1 MKITSKIFLNPVIL
15 FALLLVPG
23 LVGAASTCNHTRVDG
38 VSGTSIT
45 YYTLYRGGVSGLEDI
60 DCGETPIEVTLEGS
74 ASNRLICFDP
84 NPGFEISNW
93 ASPIGDKKVCTDIR
107 TEISPN
113 IDWTGDGQPY
123 TVPFD
128 YTPNS
133 DIGSAS
139 PISCTGGLE
148 YNTLCSVNRNY
159 RDQYVVETCP
169 LSKYICPGHSQNLS
183 SYEQYSVN
191 IIPEVVFK
199 EVIPGEVTVYGN
211 DVIRGE
217 NEQTTQMTVP
227 YPTEGQENVRIY
239 WVSSNVTNCYC
250 TYNGRKGDCGVGVS
264 SRPNQPVYA
273 DGPFS
278 NGGFS
283 LNSDKTF
290 TVECD

>member
-23 LVGAASTCNHTRVDG
+23 LVGAASKCNHTLHDG

-45 YYTLYRGGVSGLEDI
+45 YYTIYKGGESGLEDI
-60 DCGETPIEVTLEGS
+60 RCDETPIEVTLEGS

-93 ASPIGDKKVCTDIR
+93 PTEIGVKKVCTEIH

-113 IDWTGDGQPY
+113 IDWTGDRQPY

-148 YNTLCSVNRNY
+148 YNTVCSVNPNY

-169 LSKYICPGHSQNLS
+169 LSKYICPGHSQKLT
-183 SYEQYSVN
+183 SYEQYPVN

-199 EVIPGEVTVYGN
+199 EDLTKLDVQAYVTPVLTGKP
-211 DVIRGE
+211 
-217 NEQTTQMTVP
+217 QTTDATIK
-227 YPTEGQENVRIY
+227 YGEGVRIS
-239 WVSSNVTNCYC
+239 WTTTNASEMTSCECTPNCGTSVGPVSLYHDTEIGILYPSKET
-250 TYNGRKGDCGVGVS
+250 TY
-264 SRPNQPVYA
+264 
-273 DGPFS
+273 
-278 NGGFS
+278 
-283 LNSDKTF
+283 
-290 TVECD
+290 TVECR

>member
-45 YYTLYRGGVSGLEDI
+45 YYTLYKGGVSGLEDI
-60 DCGETPIEVTLEGS
+60 RCDETPIEVTLEGS

-93 ASPIGDKKVCTDIR
+93 PKEVGVKKVCTEIH

-113 IDWTGDGQPY
+113 IEWKGDGETY

-128 YTPNS
+128 YTPNR

-148 YNTLCSVNRNY
+148 YNTVCSVNFNY

-169 LSKYICPGHSQNLS
+169 LSKYICPGHSQNLT

-199 EVIPGEVTVYGN
+199 EDLTKLDVQISVTPVSTG
-211 DVIRGE
+211 VA
-217 NEQTTQMTVP
+217 QTTDATIKSGEGVQISWTTTNASEMTSC
-227 YPTEGQENVRIY
+227 E
-239 WVSSNVTNCYC
+239 C
-250 TYNGRKGDCGVGVS
+250 TPDCGTSTGPT
-264 SRPNQPVYA
+264 RMYYDQKIGPNK
-273 DGPFS
+273 DGFLYPS
-278 NGGFS
+278 AS
-283 LNSDKTF
+283 TEYIV
-290 TVECD
+290 TCR

>member
-45 YYTLYRGGVSGLEDI
+45 YYTLYTGGVSGLEDI
-60 DCGETPIEVTLEGS
+60 RCDETPIEVTLEGS
-74 ASNRLICFDP
+74 APNRLICFDP

-93 ASPIGDKKVCTDIR
+93 AKEFDVKKVCTDIH

-113 IDWTGDGQPY
+113 IEWKGDGETY

-148 YNTLCSVNRNY
+148 YNTVCSVNFNY
-159 RDQYVVETCP
+159 KDQYVVETCP
-169 LSKYICPGHSQNLS
+169 LSKYICPGHSQNLI
-183 SYEQYSVN
+183 SYEQYPVN

-199 EVIPGEVTVYGN
+199 EVIPGEVTVYG
-211 DVIRGE
+211 DDLIRGKE
-217 NEQTTQMTVP
+217 RQTVQMTVP
-227 YPTEGQENVRIY
+227 YPTSEETKNARIY

-250 TYNGRKGDCGVGVS
+250 TYNGSKGDCGFGISLTPGV
-264 SRPNQPVYA
+264 PVLA
-273 DGPFS
+273 GTDGY
-278 NGGFS
+278 FS
-283 LNSDKTF
+283 LTSDKTF

>member
-23 LVGAASTCNHTRVDG
+23 LVGAASKCNHTLHDG

-45 YYTLYRGGVSGLEDI
+45 YYTVYIGGVSGLEGI

-74 ASNRLICFDP
+74 AENRLICFDP

-107 TEISPN
+107 TEISPI
-113 IDWTGDGQPY
+113 IDWTGDGEPY

-139 PISCTGGLE
+139 PISCKGGLE
-148 YNTLCSVNRNY
+148 YNTVCSVNPNY
-159 RDQYVVETCP
+159 RDQYAVETCP
-169 LSKYICPGHSQNLS
+169 LSKYICPGHSQNLT
-183 SYEQYSVN
+183 SYEQYPVN
-191 IIPEVVFK
+191 TFPEVVFK
-199 EVIPGEVTVYGN
+199 EVIPGEVTVYGKDN
-211 DVIRGE
+211 DGVEHTGS
-217 NEQTTQMTVP
+217 MTVQSA
-227 YPTEGQENVRIY
+227 TNGEKNVEIY
-239 WVSSNVTNCYC
+239 WVSSNVKNCYC
-250 TYNGRKGDCGVGVS
+250 TYNGERGDCGFGVS
-264 SRPNQPVYA
+264 STPNQLVFA
-273 DGPFS
+273 NGPLS

-283 LNSDKTF
+283 LTSDKTF
-290 TVECD
+290 TVVCD

>member
-23 LVGAASTCNHTRVDG
+23 LVGAASQCNHTFYGG
-38 VSGTSIT
+38 VPRTSIT
-45 YYTLYRGGVSGLEDI
+45 YYTVYEGGVSGLEGI
-60 DCGETPIEVTLEGS
+60 DCGETPIEVTLEG
-74 ASNRLICFDP
+74 AEDRLICFEP

-107 TEISPN
+107 TEISPIIN
-113 IDWTGDGQPY
+113 WTGDGEPY

-148 YNTLCSVNRNY
+148 YNTVCSVNPNY
-159 RDQYVVETCP
+159 RDQYAVENCP
-169 LSKYICPGHSQNLS
+169 LSNKYICPGHSQKLA
-183 SYEQYSVN
+183 SYEQYPVN
-191 IIPEVVFK
+191 TFPEVVFK

-217 NEQTTQMTVP
+217 NDQTTQMIVP
-227 YPTEGQENVRIY
+227 HPTEGQKNVEIY

-250 TYNGRKGDCGVGVS
+250 TYNGSKGDCGFGVS
-264 SRPNQPVYA
+264 SRPNEPVYA

>member
-45 YYTLYRGGVSGLEDI
+45 YYTLYKGGVSGLEDI

-93 ASPIGDKKVCTDIR
+93 AKEFDVKKVCTDIH

-113 IDWTGDGQPY
+113 IEWKGDGETY

-148 YNTLCSVNRNY
+148 YNTVCSVNFNY

-169 LSKYICPGHSQNLS
+169 LSKYICPGHSQNLA
-183 SYEQYSVN
+183 SYEQYPVN
-191 IIPEVVFK
+191 TFPKVVFK
-199 EVIPGEVTVYGN
+199 EVIPGEVTVYG
-211 DVIRGE
+211 DDLIGGE

-227 YPTEGQENVRIY
+227 YPTEGQNNAEIY
-239 WVSSNVTNCYC
+239 WETQDVTVCKC
-250 TYNGRKGDCGVGVS
+250 TTSTGVDCTPLVGTTYS
-264 SRPNQPVYA
+264 TFPKQKIKAKDSPY
-273 DGPFS
+273 
-278 NGGFS
+278 S
-283 LNSDKTF
+283 LTSGKTF
-290 TVECD
+290 LVECW